1 MKISSLAVAAIFGLT
16 GTAAFAQTLN
26 TAGWYVSPTVGYV
39 INDSSRVKDSGG
51 AVGLAIG
58 KVLNDKW
65 NVELSSQYLRMDGT
79 DDEQGS
85 IGVDGLYFLNRNPAF
100 APYATLGLAY
110 SREGATNNSNSK
122 NENLMTKTG
131 IGFTKKLTN
140 KIDFRTDVRYQWH
153 GNKDRHSGASSLGD
167 WVISVGLN
175 ISLDK

>member
-1 MKISSLAVAAIFGLT
+1 MKISSLAVAVIFGLT
-16 GTAAFAQTLN
+16 GTAAFAQTFN

-39 INDSSRVKDSGG
+39 INDDSRVKDSGG

-58 KVLNDKW
+58 KVLNDQW
-65 NVELSSQYLRMDGT
+65 NVEFSGQYLRMDGR

-85 IGVDGLYFLNRNPAF
+85 IGVDGLYFFNRNPEF

-110 SREGATNNSNSK
+110 AREGATDNSNSK
-122 NENLMTKTG
+122 NENLMAKAG

-140 KIDFRTDVRYQWH
+140 KMDFRTDVRYQWH
-153 GNKDRHSGASSLGD
+153 GNKARHSETNSLGD